1 MGFDCY
7 AYCYNNCTGSCDG
20 GCKGG
25 CNGCSGCSGTCKGCS
40 GCGYSCSYNCSGCS
54 GCTSCS
60 GCSGCGYSCSY
71 NCSGCSGCSGCSS
84 CSGTCNTACNSTCNT
99 TVQATNIANLTLN
112 DYFMASDITK
122 IKDAIKFEVV
132 DRRGKTLA
140 NTVTFSAGEMLD
152 DAKITKIIANLAQA
166 GQTAAYS
173 ASGGATALKVLGT
186 DLIAKIKA
194 ANNATVGLPL

>member
-20 GCKGG
+20 GCKG
-25 CNGCSGCSGTCKGCS
+25 CTS
-40 GCGYSCSYNCSGCS
+40 
-54 GCTSCS
+54 CTSCS
-60 GCSGCGYSCSY
+60 GCSGCSGYCRGGCSGCGDACSYSCTYSCS
-71 NCSGCSGCSGCSS
+71 GGCSGCSS

-132 DRRGKTLA
+132 DRRGETLA

-152 DAKITKIIANLAQA
+152 DAKIAQIIANLAQT
-166 GQTAAYS
+166 GQTVAYS
-173 ASGGATALKVLGT
+173 ASEGATALKVLGT

-194 ANNATVGLPL
+194 ANNATIGLPY